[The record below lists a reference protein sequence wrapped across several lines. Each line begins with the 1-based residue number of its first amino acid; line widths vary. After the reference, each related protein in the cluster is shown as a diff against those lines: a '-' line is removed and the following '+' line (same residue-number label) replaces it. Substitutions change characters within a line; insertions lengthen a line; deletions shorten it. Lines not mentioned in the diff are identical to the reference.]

1 MDRYVY
7 LDNNGTTRTADEV
20 LEFMKD
26 NSELYGNAS
35 SMHTLGRNAAA
46 GIDWA
51 RRRVASLI
59 GAEPEEIYF
68 TSGATESNNTVF
80 GIFRDRADDG
90 DKRSRIVI
98 SSVEHPASIESAK
111 YLRKKGYHVDLC
123 PVDHYG
129 RVIVSELEKLM
140 GDDVALVSIMT
151 GNNETGTIQP
161 VAECA
166 SVAHRHGAYF
176 HTDATQAIGKIPVNV
191 DDLGADYLSLS
202 AHKFY
207 GPKGVGV
214 LYARKG
220 APLLPYIHGGH
231 QENGM
236 RAGTYNNQAIYGLG
250 KAAELAEA
258 GLMEEHDRLWEMRE
272 ALRKGIEERVPDVII
287 NGSNDE
293 NLCLPGTLNVSFPGA
308 EGESILLYLD
318 LEGIEVSTGSACA
331 TGSLEPSY
339 VLLASGLDVELAHGS
354 VRFSFGRY
362 NTMDDVRYV
371 LEKLPPIISRIRAM
385 STRRG

>member
-1 MDRYVY
+1 MDRWVY

-20 LEFMKD
+20 LEFMRE
-26 NSELYGNAS
+26 NSGLYGNAS

-51 RRRVASLI
+51 RQKTAMLI
-59 GAEPEEIYF
+59 GALPEEIYF
-68 TSGATESNNTVF
+68 TSGATESNNTVLS
-80 GIFRDRADDG
+80 IFRDRADDG
-90 DKRSRIVI
+90 DKRSRIII

-111 YLRKKGYHVDLC
+111 YLRKRGYKVDLC
-123 PVDHYG
+123 PVDHSG
-129 RVIVSELEKLM
+129 RVIVQELEKLM

-166 SVAHRHGAYF
+166 EIAHRYGAYM
-176 HTDATQAIGKIPVNV
+176 HTDATQAIGKIPVDVNE
-191 DDLGADYLSLS
+191 LGADYLSLS

-207 GPKGVGV
+207 GPKGIGV
-214 LYARKG
+214 LYTRKG
-220 APLLPYIHGGH
+220 VPMAPYIHGGH
-231 QENGM
+231 QEHGM

-250 KAAELAEA
+250 KAAELALA
-258 GLMEEHDRLWEMRE
+258 GVQEEHDKLWAMRE
-272 ALRKGIEERVPDVII
+272 ALRKGIEERIPDVVI

-293 NLCLPGTLNVSFPGA
+293 ALCLPGTLNVSFPGA

-362 NTMDDVRYV
+362 NTMDDVSYV
-371 LEKLPPIISRIRAM
+371 LEKLPPIIEKIRAM